1 MRHLHEYDQSDQRWA
16 SWCLFWKFSHYLS
29 QNFQRRALITGVQF
43 FSQRCPGQVC
53 NGLTFIVAHMCWHWQ
68 GLNREQQETQ
78 RCSQTYN
85 GSPLSPTHV
94 KCYSMCLVRCN
105 YTCASLRL
113 IVIANDKQKSV
124 AAGKPARQI
133 NIKQFSNLVF
143 AITLKMMNMTKTMML
158 LRMRMQESRDWVSSQ
173 ASSGPRGKLGFSS
186 HSLAGTTPDLDSN
199 HLIRD
204 LDPRPRF

>member
-43 FSQRCPGQVC
+43 FSQWRPGQVC

-133 NIKQFSNLVF
+133 NIKQFSNLVLDRVKDHVEDDEHDKDNDVVKDEN
-143 AITLKMMNMTKTMML
+143 A
-158 LRMRMQESRDWVSSQ
+158 
-173 ASSGPRGKLGFSS
+173 GK
-186 HSLAGTTPDLDSN
+186 
-199 HLIRD
+199 
-204 LDPRPRF
+204 